1 MEVKVRLPLVL
12 ARIIGTKELNV
23 RVGEGASVRD
33 VLSAALN
40 GEAFKRVVDGGRVA
54 PGMLILLNERDVR
67 VLKGLDTE
75 VRDGDVIT
83 ILGVV
88 HGG

>member
-1 MEVKVRLPLVL
+1 MVL
-12 ARIIGTKELNV
+12 ARIVGSRELNV
-23 RVGEGASVRD
+23 EVGEGASVRD

-40 GEAFKRVVDGGRVA
+40 GEAFRRVVDGEKVA
-54 PGMLILLNERDVR
+54 PGMLVLLNEKDVR
-67 VLKGLDTE
+67 VLKGLDTK
-75 VRDGDVIT
+75 VRDGDVVT